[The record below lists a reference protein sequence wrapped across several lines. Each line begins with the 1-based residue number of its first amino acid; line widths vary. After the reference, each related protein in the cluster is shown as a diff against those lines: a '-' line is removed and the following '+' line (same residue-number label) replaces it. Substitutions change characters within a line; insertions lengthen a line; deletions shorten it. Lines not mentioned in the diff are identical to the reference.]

1 MTGLRQDVVRYRL
14 HRAQETLED
23 AQILARAK
31 RWQPC
36 VNRLYFACFYAV
48 SALLFQHDYSSPK
61 HTGVRSLF
69 NQHFVMTGKVPKTLA
84 QVYNDLFSRRQESDY
99 LDFVRFEASQVQPL
113 ITGAEQFVECIAALI
128 EGFSAA

>member
-1 MTGLRQDVVRYRL
+1 MGSRQDIVRYRL

-23 AQILARAK
+23 AQILARAE

-69 NQHFVMTGKVPKTLA
+69 NQHFVMTGKVPKNLA

-99 LDFVRFEASQVQPL
+99 LDFVRFESSQVQPL
-113 ITGAEQFVECIAALI
+113 MMGAVQFVEHITALI
-128 EGFSAA
+128 ESA

>member
-1 MTGLRQDVVRYRL
+1 VTESSQDIVRYRL
-14 HRAQETLED
+14 LRAQETLED
-23 AQILARAK
+23 AQILARAE

-36 VNRLYFACFYAV
+36 VNRLYYACFYAV
-48 SALLFQHDYSSPK
+48 SALLFQHGYSSPK

-84 QVYNDLFSRRQESDY
+84 QVYNDLFSRRQQSDY

-113 ITGAEQFVECIAALI
+113 MTGAEEFVEYTATLI